1 MCPFPDH
8 QENVNLV
15 LQTKILKPIILF
27 FSSMRLEV
35 EYEIQW
41 LQINIYQIFIVV
53 PSVNVEGKVNINY
66 HQLR

>member
-27 FSSMRLEV
+27 FSLMRLEV